1 MSTAPK
7 LPKEFF
13 NFESMELSSTE
24 FQFFAKK
31 MYELSGVHL
40 PENDKNRA
48 LMKNRLAKLLR
59 KFSITSYQGLVD
71 HVRLASTETLSE
83 FISALTT
90 NKTDF
95 FREKSH
101 FDFLEKKLRTHFEKH
116 DELRIWCAAAST
128 GQEPYTLAMVC
139 AEHLKPA
146 DLKRTKILATDIDLD
161 ALQKGADGFYLP
173 NEMAGTPPALQSKY
187 FEDFA
192 GQLRAKDILTNLIS
206 FCPFN
211 LVKDSYQF
219 RQPFHFVFCRNVLI
233 YFDEATCTKVID
245 GLISALAPAGHLFL
259 GHSEAGVMKSPRAES
274 LTGAVFRR
282 KS

>member
-1 MSTAPK
+1 MSAAKK
-7 LPKEFF
+7 LPSEFF
-13 NFESMELSSTE
+13 NFESMELSSKE
-24 FQFFAKK
+24 FSFFAQK
-31 MYELSGVHL
+31 MYELSGVYL

-59 KFSITSYQGLVD
+59 KYTINSYQGLVE
-71 HVRLASTETLSE
+71 HLMSASKDELNDFVS
-83 FISALTT
+83 SLTT

-101 FDFLEKKLRTHFEKH
+101 FDFLERHLKTHFEKH

-139 AEHLKPA
+139 SEFLKPA

-161 ALQKGADGFYLP
+161 ALQKGADGFYMP
-173 NEMAGTPPALQSKY
+173 NEMVGTPPALQAKY

-192 GQLRAKDILTNLIS
+192 GQLRAKDSLTQLIS

-219 RQPFHFVFCRNVLI
+219 RQPFHYVFCRNVLI
-233 YFDEATCTKVID
+233 YFDEATCAKVID
-245 GLISALAPAGHLFL
+245 GLISSLAPGGHLFL
-259 GHSEAGVMKSPRAES
+259 GHSEAGVMKSPKAES